1 MLLTVLALSMALAL
15 TMRHEGQRRATRHLG
30 QLITVLK
37 LDAPSL
43 VPSGRYSRSR
53 SYQRR
58 AVDLRHG
65 PLLPH
70 HIAGPEATL
79 IDVLPFQRTFAR
91 Q

>member
-1 MLLTVLALSMALAL
+1 VLLTVLALSMTLAL
-15 TMRHEGQRRATRHLG
+15 TIRHQGQRRATRHLG
-30 QLITVLK
+30 QLITALK

-43 VPSGRYSRSR
+43 IPSGRHSRSR

-79 IDVLPFQRTFAR
+79 IDVRPLPRTLER